1 LAPRSPSR
9 LVYALPGQGETPCEF
24 RIFAFGKTDTEN
36 GAYSFDQESADV
48 CMDAF
53 KTYGNR
59 LTIDYEH
66 QALNDPPTGPAPAA
80 ASFVPEMRADGLW
93 ATDVRWTER
102 ASSMLKAKE
111 YLYYSPAFLHD
122 DDGRPTRLLNVA
134 LTNLPAT
141 RNMTPLVAAKF
152 TQETTMKTV
161 LTALSLKE
169 SASEAEALSA
179 VTRISD
185 DRRQLLTVTGKDSV
199 AEALGVVAAWKQ
211 SADEVETLRASVL
224 KAAKE
229 QSDKDFDAEISTAK
243 KSGFLAASDEH
254 KRNKQALSYKGKDDQ
269 LVALRGFI
277 GALDPLIPGAPVAS
291 KVAASEPSTGETS
304 VTLTAEEK
312 RIANKM
318 GLKHEDVLKNKV
330 RRLELAKQPKAI
342 VADDDDDDKDAA

>member
-1 LAPRSPSR
+1 
-9 LVYALPGQGETPCEF
+9 
-24 RIFAFGKTDTEN
+24 
-36 GAYSFDQESADV
+36 
-48 CMDAF
+48 
-53 KTYGNR
+53 
-59 LTIDYEH
+59 
-66 QALNDPPTGPAPAA
+66 
-80 ASFVPEMRADGLW
+80 MRADGLW

-102 ASSMLKAKE
+102 AASMLKAKE

-141 RNMTPLVAAKF
+141 RNMTPLVAAKL

-161 LTALSLKE
+161 LTALSLKD

-179 VTRISD
+179 VTRLAD
-185 DRRQLLTVTGKDSV
+185 DRRQLLTVTGKESV

-211 SADEVETLRASVL
+211 SAGEIETLRADML
-224 KAAKE
+224 KKAKE
-229 QSDKDFDAEISTAK
+229 QADRDFDAEIASAK

-277 GALDPLIPGAPVAS
+277 GALDPLIPGAPVDS
-291 KVAASEPSTGETS
+291 RVAASEPSTGETS